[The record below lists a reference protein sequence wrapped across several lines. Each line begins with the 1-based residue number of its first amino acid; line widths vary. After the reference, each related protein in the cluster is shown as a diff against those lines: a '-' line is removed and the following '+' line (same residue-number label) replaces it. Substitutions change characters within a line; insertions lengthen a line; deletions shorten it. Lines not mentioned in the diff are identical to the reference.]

1 MNTLSLDW
9 HMVPQVSHAI
19 ALVDKYQF
27 GFVGGGLVCG
37 NLNERSQNDQIAHA
51 RPTGCGAIE
60 GDDSRAT
67 CRANGVGH
75 KALTVCDVPDMELF
89 VLADARGIE

>member
-19 ALVDKYQF
+19 TLVDKYQF

-37 NLNERSQNDQIAHA
+37 NLNERRQNDEIAHA
-51 RPTGCGAIE
+51 RSTGCGAVE
-60 GDDSRAT
+60 G
-67 CRANGVGH
+67 H
-75 KALTVCDVPDMELF
+75 
-89 VLADARGIE
+89 DA